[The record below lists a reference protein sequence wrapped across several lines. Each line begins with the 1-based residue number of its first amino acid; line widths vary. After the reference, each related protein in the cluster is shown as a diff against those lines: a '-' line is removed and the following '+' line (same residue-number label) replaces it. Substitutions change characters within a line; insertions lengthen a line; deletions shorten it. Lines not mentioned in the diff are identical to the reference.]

1 MKRALLWFVVTILAY
16 AIFYWCDPTKTNPQ
30 AEKLYEASVNM
41 MQIIGA
47 VRQKRADY
55 INPEVDPNRTG
66 LIGEEFT
73 ELTTTVGELEAKRTT
88 TNPDMAALVC
98 FLLMKVGVKKD
109 DCVAIGASGSFP
121 GLIIATLSACKAVG
135 AKTCVICSVGTSQ
148 WGANRLDFTV
158 LDLFH
163 WLTEL
168 GFDEPIIFCFGG
180 SDNRG
185 TEFSE
190 EVRKMLKEKASRY
203 GFQLYE
209 GSSLSTDKE
218 YFHHFYM
225 QNCNGRIAAFL
236 NIGGS
241 LINVGKSST
250 AVQLYGIVKNTKDLD
265 PDSMMGLMASENVPV
280 LTFLNVRKLVTKY
293 DLPWDPIPLPKISP
307 RRYENLLR
315 RFAGSD

>member
-1 MKRALLWFVVTILAY
+1 MKKALMWLVTAVLAY
-16 AIFYWCDPTKTNPQ
+16 MIFHWYQFTEMNLQ
-30 AEKLYEASVNM
+30 AEQLYEASVNM
-41 MQIIGA
+41 AQIIEW
-47 VRQKRADY
+47 VRQKRADS
-55 INPEVDPNRTG
+55 IDPEVDPNRTG

-98 FLLMKVGVKKD
+98 YLLMKVGVKKD

-121 GLIIATLSACKAVG
+121 GLIVATLSACKAIG
-135 AKTCVICSVGTSQ
+135 AKTCVICSIGASQ
-148 WGANRLDFTV
+148 WGANQPDFTV
-158 LDLFH
+158 LDLFR

-168 GFDEPIIFCFGG
+168 GFDEPILFCFGG

-190 EVRKMLKEKASRY
+190 EVRKMLKEKAFRY

-225 QNCNGRIAAFL
+225 QSCNGRIAAFV

-241 LINVGKSST
+241 LINVGKSPT
-250 AVQLYGIVKNTKDLD
+250 AVQLYGIVKSAKDLD
-265 PDSMMGLMASENVPV
+265 PGSMMGLMASENVPV

-293 DLPWDPIPLPKISP
+293 SLPWDPIPLPKISP
-307 RRYENLLR
+307 KRYENLLK
-315 RFAGSD
+315 RFTGSD